1 MSRKRTILL
10 SAILLVVSLVGFC
23 VWFFYKLTLRYYDCL
38 FMSETLT
45 CFAGNYGRM
54 PYSFEEMIE
63 KGYIYPEKV
72 NGSIR
77 YWTCRVA
84 DGERRIRYPLRNPD
98 ILRVAWGLKPS
109 DLVCKN
115 GRLYCKDDPTREVL
129 LLEGK
134 FSGLMRLLA
143 SPERMRSHN
152 LLIYEAMLR
161 RWVELHTGTSQPTA
175 GRAKLK
181 DRERSPGTQGATSV
195 PWHR

>member
-72 NGSIR
+72 NGSVR
-77 YWTCRVA
+77 YRTCLVGGGKRT
-84 DGERRIRYPLRNPD
+84 IRYPLRNPET
-98 ILRVAWGLKPS
+98 LRVAWGLKPP
-109 DLVCKN
+109 DLVFRH
-115 GRLYCKDDPTREVL
+115 GRIYRRDDPTKEV
-129 LLEGK
+129 
-134 FSGLMRLLA
+134 FLLA
-143 SPERMRSHN
+143 QTDFPLSSLRGPRKCGHN
-152 LLIYEAMLR
+152 WLIYEAMLR
-161 RWVELHTGTSQPTA
+161 RWVELHTGTSQPAA